1 MSEWDPN
8 TQQREIAEDIEGM
21 MVVDAGP
28 GTGKT
33 ETMIHRYANIISSGV
48 DPKDVMMITF
58 TNGAADEIAG
68 RLSRLVSSKDS
79 DRILARTFD
88 SLCLSIVMEYAGEVG
103 DFFGFDDVGLS
114 RSVMLE
120 ENESVNL
127 EHFTRFLDDFLLN
140 RGDDY
145 PNISPLMAN
154 RADQIYDLLSN
165 LMCRGIVPVRG
176 GWFGYRNEY
185 VIQGDEKELSDLLE
199 SLNDTR
205 GKRKNTEK
213 QSVLYAT
220 YVNSNKKE
228 WPKREFPEGT
238 KGLPKNMIDEAVNID
253 RSELISF
260 VHDLYLAYIRR
271 SLSENRLTFG
281 LTEIL
286 AFTTL
291 YNSSDVRDN
300 NRFRYMIIDEFQDT
314 NALQMMI
321 SLMLLS
327 EPNLCVVGDWKQGIY
342 GFRYADVDNIL
353 DFVNRVRDF
362 GSFLNDDGADRVAF
376 DMPEIKQRAFRQNYR
391 SSDSI
396 LEASY
401 ESLFVRGSSTDIIDT
416 DFLFLGTGIEEG
428 DRAEIRNDMAA
439 MARLREEFVIDGR
452 SELSSDDTHV
462 RFVRTDTKDTEAGAV
477 VAAIRDY
484 LGNGYQ
490 VNTKDK
496 SPEKLKPSDI
506 AVLCRTNNN
515 CRTILKALDDSD
527 IPVHLTGE
535 VEVMATREGKLAL
548 AWLRYVLNESN
559 KLGYITILDDL
570 GYSMEEMRGISHPS
584 DVPAQIRDRRE
595 TLCGCTRR
603 ITELL
608 STVFSFYDD
617 LDPEIVNT
625 IITYVSRMHE
635 SSMMSIAD
643 VITVMEAD
651 ILSGRTCEV
660 DGAEDSE
667 SVKVMTI
674 HKAKGREFQVVI
686 VPYVTNGTMPLR
698 SNRNGLFSLTEPAG
712 LRCRKEIVDL
722 GNGYSREF
730 DSWSTAIC
738 DKVRPID
745 YGEERRMLFVALSR
759 AKQYITI
766 VCDGDKH
773 RVVDEMMDYLG
784 VEFSEVPEADD
795 IPLREPIVLSKRPE
809 FKVPVIE
816 RKVMGVHSIL
826 SMPDEIPTEEGHG
839 VDYGNTVHSIAEL
852 MALGVMADTSEC
864 RFGEGERI
872 TEVLERLKGSR
883 KETELECR
891 LPVDDT
897 DIILSGRIDLYAEFE
912 DHVEIHD
919 WKTDATDCLLD
930 EYRVQLS
937 VYAYAAEKVTGKE
950 ARCFIEYLSNGIGTV
965 EVEKVSMD
973 EIRMRVLT
981 ILDVNASD
989 RCGLT

>member
-8 TQQREIAEDIEGM
+8 TQQSEIAEDIEGM

-58 TNGAADEIAG
+58 TNGAADEMAG

-140 RGDDY
+140 RGEDY
-145 PNISPLMAN
+145 PGISPMMAN

-185 VIQGDEKELSDLLE
+185 VIQGDERELSDLLE

-220 YVNSNKKE
+220 YVKSNKKE

-238 KGLPKNMIDEAVNID
+238 KGLPKDMIDEAVNID

-291 YNSSDVRDN
+291 YNSSQVREN

-362 GSFLNDDGADRVAF
+362 TSFLNDDGAERVAF
-376 DMPEIKQRAFRQNYR
+376 DMPEIKQKAFRQNYR

-401 ESLFVRGSSTDIIDT
+401 ESLFLKGSKDDDINT
-416 DFLFLGTGIEEG
+416 DFLFLGTGMDDASKE
-428 DRAEIRNDMAA
+428 RARKDSEIME
-439 MARLREEFVIDGR
+439 RLREEFVIDGR
-452 SELSSDDTHV
+452 EELLPEDTHV
-462 RFVRTDTKDTEAGAV
+462 RFIRTQSKDKEAEAV
-477 VAAIRDY
+477 VVAVTDY
-484 LGNGYQ
+484 LVNGYQ
-490 VNTKDK
+490 VKTKDK

-506 AVLCRTNNN
+506 AILCRTNNN
-515 CRTILKALDDSD
+515 CRTILKALDDAD

-535 VEVMATREGKLAL
+535 VEVMGTREGKLAL

-584 DVPAQIRDRRE
+584 DVPAIIRKKRDI
-595 TLCGCTRR
+595 LCGCTRR

-608 STVFSFYDD
+608 STLFAFYDD
-617 LDPEIVNT
+617 LDPDIVNT
-625 IITYVSRMHE
+625 IITYISRMHE

-686 VPYVTNGTMPLR
+686 VPYVTNGTMPLK
-698 SNRNGLFSLTEPAG
+698 SNRNDLFSLMEPAG

-730 DSWSTAIC
+730 DSWTTALC

-773 RVVDEMMDYLG
+773 RFVDEMMDYLG
-784 VEFSEVPEADD
+784 AGFSEVPEAVEV
-795 IPLREPIVLSKRPE
+795 PLKEPIVLSDRPE
-809 FKVPVIE
+809 FEVPVIE

-826 SMPDEIPTEEGHG
+826 SMPNEVPTEGGHG
-839 VDYGNTVHSIAEL
+839 IDYGNTVHSIAEM

-872 TEVLERLKGSR
+872 KEVLERLKGSR

-897 DIILSGRIDLYAEFE
+897 DIILSGRIDLYAEFD

-919 WKTDATDCLLD
+919 WKTDATDCLLE